1 MNKFRSILLAVLALT
16 MLLSSAAVFA
26 DTETP
31 LVVGYSPF
39 SQKFSPFYADT
50 AYDQDVVGLVSL
62 SLMTT
67 DRVGAIIY
75 NGIEGETISYNGTD
89 YTYYGPADLTVEYDE
104 KADITTYTAKL
115 REDLLFSD
123 GEPVTADDVIFTYYV
138 YLDPAYI
145 GSTTLSSYNI
155 IGLKD
160 YQTQTTSDVY
170 DKYYAIAQDILAAA
184 GETPESATDEMT
196 AYFWNEYENYWE
208 AVCQAIVDY
217 VSANYASYIN
227 DFGFTEEELAEN
239 DGLQTAFGM
248 AMWGFGDFKNEDEAD
263 ESSAIVFTT
272 SDGSTFVI
280 TDGVYP
286 AIEDYVNA
294 TKAAYDGDANAFFSV
309 ENTGGSEKDIIPA
322 AVDAFISKFAA
333 EEPELAAGIPNISGI
348 EKVDDYTVTVKVRGF
363 EAPAVYSILGIQ
375 ITPLHY
381 YGDPAQYN
389 YAENKF
395 GHPFGDLS
403 IVESKTTTPLGAGPY
418 KFVEYKDKVVYFE
431 ANENYYKGEPKTK
444 FVQFKEVVSAEVAAG
459 VKVGTIDCGEMTGSK
474 TRFEE
479 IMSYNSN
486 GDIDGDV
493 ISTSKVDNLGYGYI
507 GMNADTVNVAGE
519 PGSDA
524 SKALRKGIATV
535 LAVYRETAF
544 DSYYGEAASVIQYPI
559 SNTSWAAPQA
569 TDEDFHIAFSVDPD
583 GNDIYTPE
591 MTADEKYEA
600 AKAAALK
607 WFEKAGYTVEDGKLT
622 AAPEGA
628 KLSYEALIP
637 GDGTGDHPSFA
648 VLTDASAALAEIGM
662 TLTIN
667 DLSDS
672 SILWDTL
679 DAGTQELWCAAW
691 GSTID
696 PDMYQVYHSS
706 GVVGEGGSD
715 SNHYHLRDAK
725 LDELIV
731 EARRSPDQ
739 SFRKSV
745 YKQALDLVVDWA
757 VEVPA
762 YQRQNIIIFSPVR
775 INMDTVTPDITTFYG
790 WMSEIENTEMN

>member
-1 MNKFRSILLAVLALT
+1 MNKFRNFLLAVLALS
-16 MLLSSAAVFA
+16 MLLSSTAVFA
-26 DTETP
+26 DADTP
-31 LVVGYSPF
+31 LVMGYSPF

-50 AYDQDVVGLVSL
+50 AYDQDVVGMTQL

-67 DRVGAIIY
+67 DRVGGIIY

-104 KADITTYTAKL
+104 AADITTYTAKL
-115 REDLLFSD
+115 RDDLVFSD
-123 GEPVTADDVIFTYYV
+123 GEKITADDIIFTYYV
-138 YLDPAYI
+138 YLDPAYV

-170 DKYYAIAQDILAAA
+170 DKYYDIAQKIIAAN
-184 GETPESATDEMT
+184 GEIPEGVDTEMVK
-196 AYFWNEYENYWE
+196 YFWDSYNGYWD

-217 VSANYASYIN
+217 VRANYASYIEGYGYTQ
-227 DFGFTEEELAEN
+227 DELAEN
-239 DGLQTAFGM
+239 EGLQVAFGM
-248 AMWGFGDFKNEDEAD
+248 AMWGFGDIAD
-263 ESSAIVFTT
+263 GVFTS
-272 SDGSTFVI
+272 SDGKEFKMSE
-280 TDGVYP
+280 GEYP
-286 AIEDYVNA
+286 SIFDYESA
-294 TKAAYDGDANAFFSV
+294 TKAAYDGDANAFYATES
-309 ENTGGSEKDIIPA
+309 TGGSEKDIIPA
-322 AVDAFISKFAA
+322 ATDDFISHFAA
-333 EEPELAAGIPNISGI
+333 TEPELAAGIPNISGI
-348 EKVDDYTVTVKVRGF
+348 EKIDDYTVSVKVRGF

-375 ITPLHY
+375 VAPMHY
-381 YGDPAQYN
+381 YGDPEQYN
-389 YAENKF
+389 YEENKF

-403 IVESKTTTPLGAGPY
+403 IVESKTTAPLGAGPY

-431 ANENYYKGEPKTK
+431 ANEKYYKGAPKTQ
-444 FVQFKEVVSAEVAAG
+444 FVQFKEVVAAEVAAG
-459 VKVGTIDCGEMTGSK
+459 VKVGTIDGGEMTGSK

-479 IMSYNSN
+479 LMSYNSN
-486 GDIDGDV
+486 GELDGDTIV
-493 ISTSKVDNLGYGYI
+493 TSKVDNLGYGYI
-507 GMNADTVNVAGE
+507 GINADTVNVAGE
-519 PGSDA
+519 PASDA
-524 SKALRKGIATV
+524 SKALRKGLATV

-569 TDEDFHIAFSVDPD
+569 TDEGYKIAFSVDPD
-583 GNDIYTPE
+583 GNDIYTAD

-600 AKAAALK
+600 AKACALK
-607 WFEKAGYTVEDGKLT
+607 WFEKAGYTVENGKVV

-628 KLSYEALIP
+628 KMAYEAMIP

-648 VLTDASAALAEIGM
+648 VLTDAAAALAEIGM
-662 TLTIN
+662 TLNIN

-672 SILWDTL
+672 NILWDSL

-715 SNHYHLRDAK
+715 SNHYHLRDAE
-725 LDELIV
+725 LDKLIV
-731 EARRSPDQ
+731 EARQSADQ

-745 YKQALDLVVDWA
+745 YKQALDIIVDWA
-757 VEVPA
+757 VEIPA
-762 YQRQNIIIFSPVR
+762 YQRQNIIIFSPER
-775 INMDTVTPDITTFYG
+775 INMNTMTPDITTFYG
-790 WMSEIENTEMN
+790 WMSEIENIEMN

>member
-1 MNKFRSILLAVLALT
+1 MNKFRTILLAVLALS
-16 MLLSSAAVFA
+16 MLLSSAVVFA
-26 DTETP
+26 DADTP

-50 AYDQDVVGLVSL
+50 AYDQDVVSMTQL

-75 NGIEGETISYNGTD
+75 NGIEGETIPYNGTD

-104 KADITTYTAKL
+104 AADVTTYTAKL
-115 REDLLFSD
+115 RDDLVFSD
-123 GEPVTADDVIFTYYV
+123 GEKLTADDVIFTYYV
-138 YLDPAYI
+138 YLDPSYV

-170 DKYYAIAQDILAAA
+170 DKYYAIAQSIIEAD
-184 GETPESATDEMT
+184 GEVPEGVDAEQVE
-196 AYFWNEYENYWE
+196 YFWNARDNYWK

-217 VSANYASYIN
+217 VNANYADYIT
-227 DFGFTEEELAEN
+227 DYGYTTDDLAAN
-239 DGLQTAFGM
+239 DGLKVAFGM
-248 AMWGFGDFKNEDEAD
+248 AMWGFGDIAD
-263 ESSAIVFTT
+263 GVFTD
-272 SDGSTFVI
+272 SDGNEFNMAE
-280 TDGVYP
+280 GVYP
-286 AIEDYVNA
+286 TIEDY
-294 TKAAYDGDANAFFSV
+294 KAATFNAYNGDADEFFSV
-309 ENTGGSEKDIIPA
+309 ESTGGSEKDIIPA
-322 AVDAFISKFAA
+322 ATDEFISHFAA
-333 EEPELAAGIPNISGI
+333 SEPELAGGIPNISGI
-348 EKVDDYTVTVKVRGF
+348 EKVDDYTVSVKVRGF

-375 ITPLHY
+375 VAPLHY
-381 YGDPAQYN
+381 YGDPEQYN
-389 YAENKF
+389 YEENQF

-403 IVESKTTTPLGAGPY
+403 VVEAKTTNPLGAGPY

-431 ANENYYKGEPKTK
+431 ANENYYKGTPKTQY
-444 FVQFKEVVSAEVAAG
+444 VQFKEVVSAEVAAG
-459 VKVGTIDCGEMTGSK
+459 VKVGTIDAGEMTGSK

-479 IMSYNSN
+479 LMSYNSN
-486 GDIDGDV
+486 GELDGDV
-493 ISTSKVDNLGYGYI
+493 IYTSKVDNLGYGYI
-507 GMNADTVNVAGE
+507 GINADTVNVAGE
-519 PGSDA
+519 PASDA
-524 SKALRKGIATV
+524 SKALRKGLATV

-569 TDEDFHIAFSVDPD
+569 TDEGYKIAFSVDPD
-583 GNDIYTPE
+583 GNDIYTAD

-607 WFEKAGYTVEDGKLT
+607 WFEAAGYTVEDGKIV

-628 KLSYEALIP
+628 KMAYEAMIP

-648 VLTDASAALAEIGM
+648 VLTDAAAALAEIGM
-662 TLTIN
+662 TLNIN

-672 SILWDTL
+672 NILWDSL

-715 SNHYHLRDAK
+715 SNHYHLRDAE
-725 LDELIV
+725 LDKLIV
-731 EARRSPDQ
+731 EARQSADQ

-745 YKQALDLVVDWA
+745 YKQALDIIVDWA
-757 VEVPA
+757 VEIPA
-762 YQRQNIIIFSPVR
+762 YQRQNIIIFSPER
-775 INMDTVTPDITTFYG
+775 INMDTMTPDITTFYG
-790 WMSEIENTEMN
+790 WMSEIENIEMN